1 MRRLIEEVEMNLAK
15 RLMDAGTDNLA
26 IQVLTRI
33 EERDIPDWDNK
44 KGKEKIIILKILNTI
59 FIII

>member
-1 MRRLIEEVEMNLAK
+1 VRRLIEEVEMNLAN

-26 IQVLTRI
+26 IQMLTRI

-44 KGKEKIIILKILNTI
+44 KRK
-59 FIII
+59 

>member
-1 MRRLIEEVEMNLAK
+1 MRRLIKEVEMNLAK

-26 IQVLTRI
+26 IQMLTGI

-44 KGKEKIIILKILNTI
+44 KGKEKIKID
-59 FIII
+59 FCV

>member
-1 MRRLIEEVEMNLAK
+1 MEMNLAK

-26 IQVLTRI
+26 IQMLTGI

-44 KGKEKIIILKILNTI
+44 KGKEKIKID
-59 FIII
+59 FCV

>member
-26 IQVLTRI
+26 IQMLARI

-44 KGKEKIIILKILNTI
+44 KKKEKIKID
-59 FIII
+59 FCV